1 MNDHMGAFHRT
12 FRQAHAISLNIM
24 RQQLPRDD
32 PHLREMMMSTIR
44 GQVTA
49 DYAFVFQY
57 AFCRGE
63 PDAAKVKRLGAAVH
77 LLQSSAFVTDDIFDH
92 SDLRYGHA
100 ALHKKYGVSYAIIAA
115 ELMQSAA
122 LVAISQELRRGRFAN
137 TLSVMEILNR
147 VVFDLFVG
155 QYLDVRNTGN
165 LNMTRRQYDR
175 VIALG
180 VGKYF
185 AQLAKC
191 GALLA
196 NKASSEVESLTRYG
210 YHYGMALFITDDIVD
225 IINMPAD
232 TGKSYGCDLVNR
244 RMRLP
249 ALLALRLAVRRDAE
263 FLRAYL
269 SDNSSRRGNLRQAVR
284 VIERSGALA
293 ECKKAAHRHVTES
306 LAALRLLAQT
316 VPVRRLAWLSQTLL
330 RAQGL
335 HDI

>member
-1 MNDHMGAFHRT
+1 
-12 FRQAHAISLNIM
+12 M
-24 RQQLPRDD
+24 RQYLPRDD
-32 PHLREMMMSTIR
+32 SYLREMMMSTIR
-44 GQVTA
+44 GQVGA
-49 DYAFVFQY
+49 DYAFVFEC
-57 AFCRGE
+57 AFCRRE
-63 PDAAKVKRLGAAVH
+63 SDVPKVSRLAAAVH

-92 SDLRYGHA
+92 SDRRYGHA
-100 ALHKKYGVSYAIIAA
+100 ALHKRYGVTYAIIAT

-122 LVAISQELRRGRFAN
+122 LRAISQELQRGRFAN
-137 TLSVMEILNR
+137 TLQVMEILNR
-147 VVFDLFVG
+147 VVFDLYVG

-165 LNMTRRQYDR
+165 LKMTLPQYNR

-185 AQLAKC
+185 EQLARC

-196 NKASSEVESLTRYG
+196 NKTPHEVKKLARFG

-225 IINMPAD
+225 ITNMPAV

-249 ALLALRLAVRRDAE
+249 AMLALRLAPTREAK
-263 FLRAYL
+263 FLRDYL
-269 SDNSSRRGNLRQAVR
+269 SGNSSSRGDLQRAVS

-293 ECKKAAHRHVTES
+293 ACKKAANRHLAQS
-306 LAALRLLAQT
+306 LAALRPLANT

-330 RAQGL
+330 EAQRL
-335 HDI
+335 QKL

>member
-1 MNDHMGAFHRT
+1 MNDQLATFRRT
-12 FRQAHAISLNIM
+12 FRQAHATALDIL

-32 PHLREMMMSTIR
+32 PYLRKMMLSTIR

-57 AFCRGE
+57 SFCRSE
-63 PDAAKVKRLGAAVH
+63 SDATKVRRLAAAIH

-92 SDLRYGHA
+92 SELRYGRA
-100 ALHKKYGVSYAIIAA
+100 ALHKKYGVSYAIMAT
-115 ELMQSAA
+115 ELMQSGA
-122 LVAISQELRRGRFAN
+122 LLEISRELRRRRFAN
-137 TLSVMEILNR
+137 ALSVMAILNR
-147 VVFDLFVG
+147 MVFGLYVG

-185 AQLAKC
+185 AQLAQC

-196 NKASSEVESLTRYG
+196 NKANSEVACLTRFG
-210 YHYGMALFITDDIVD
+210 YHYGMALFITDDMVD
-225 IINMPAD
+225 IMQAPAT
-232 TGKSYGCDLVNR
+232 TGKSLGCDLVNR

-249 ALLALRLAVRRDAE
+249 VMLALRLAPRQDAH
-263 FLRAYL
+263 FLRTY
-269 SDNSSRRGNLRQAVR
+269 LRQPAAPRENFRKALRIVQ
-284 VIERSGALA
+284 RSGALGA
-293 ECKKAAHRHVTES
+293 CKRAAHRHVKES
-306 LAALRLLAQT
+306 LSALESLAQT

-330 RAQGL
+330 RAQRL
-335 HDI
+335 HEM

>member
-1 MNDHMGAFHRT
+1 MNDHMSAFRRA
-12 FRQAHAISLNIM
+12 FRQAHATSKKIL

-32 PHLREMMMSTIR
+32 AYLREMMMSTLR

-57 AFCRGE
+57 AFCRRE
-63 PDAAKVKRLGAAVH
+63 TDAAKVDRLAAALH
-77 LLQSSAFVTDDIFDH
+77 LLQSSAFVTDDIFDR

-100 ALHKKYGVSYAIIAA
+100 ALHKAYGVSYAIIAT

-122 LVAISQELRRGRFAN
+122 LRTISQELQRGRFRDA
-137 TLSVMEILNR
+137 LRVMEILNR
-147 VVFDLFVG
+147 VVFDLYVG

-180 VGKYF
+180 VGQYF
-185 AQLAKC
+185 AQLAEC

-196 NKASSEVESLTRYG
+196 NKTASEVASLSGYG
-210 YHYGMALFITDDIVD
+210 YHYGMALFITDDMVD

-249 ALLALRLAVRRDAE
+249 ALLALRQAGRRDAL
-263 FLRAYL
+263 FLRRYL
-269 SDNSSRRGNLRQAVR
+269 SDESSGRGDLRKAVR
-284 VIERSGALA
+284 AIERSGALA
-293 ECKKAAHRHVTES
+293 ECKKAAHRHVTQS
-306 LAALRLLAQT
+306 LSALRRLPQT

-330 RAQGL
+330 RAQGV
-335 HDI
+335 HEM

>member
-1 MNDHMGAFHRT
+1 VNDHLAAFRRT
-12 FRQAHAISLNIM
+12 FRQVHALSLNIM

-32 PHLREMMMSTIR
+32 PFLREMMMSTIR

-49 DYAFVFQY
+49 DYAFVFQC
-57 AFCRGE
+57 AFCRRE
-63 PDAAKVKRLGAAVH
+63 SDAPKVNRLAVGVH

-100 ALHKKYGVSYAIIAA
+100 ALYKKYGVSYAIIAT

-122 LVAISQELRRGRFAN
+122 LRAISQELRRGCFAN
-137 TLSVMEILNR
+137 TLSVIEILNR
-147 VVFDLFVG
+147 VVFDLYVG

-165 LNMTRRQYDR
+165 LKMTLRQYYR

-185 AQLAKC
+185 EQMAKC

-196 NKASSEVESLTRYG
+196 NKAPSEVESLARYG

-225 IINMPAD
+225 ITNMPAD

-249 ALLALRLAVRRDAE
+249 VMLALRLAPPRDAK
-263 FLRAYL
+263 FLRGYL
-269 SDNSSRRGNLRQAVR
+269 SENSSHHGDLRRVVR
-284 VIERSGALA
+284 VIKRSGALA
-293 ECKKAAHRHVTES
+293 ECQKAAHRHVTES
-306 LAALRLLAQT
+306 LAALRPLVQT
-316 VPVRRLAWLSQTLL
+316 VPVRRLAWLAQTLL
-330 RAQGL
+330 EAQGL
-335 HDI
+335 DSV

>member
-1 MNDHMGAFHRT
+1 VNDHLAAFRRT
-12 FRQAHAISLNIM
+12 FRQVHALSLNIM

-32 PHLREMMMSTIR
+32 RFLREMMMSTIR

-57 AFCRGE
+57 AFCRRE
-63 PDAAKVKRLGAAVH
+63 SDASKVNWLAAAVH

-100 ALHKKYGVSYAIIAA
+100 ALYKEYGVIYAIIAT

-122 LVAISQELRRGRFAN
+122 LRAISQELQRGRFAN
-137 TLSVMEILNR
+137 TLRVIEIFNR
-147 VVFDLFVG
+147 VVINLYVG

-165 LNMTRRQYDR
+165 LTMTLRQYYR

-185 AQLAKC
+185 EQMARC

-196 NKASSEVESLTRYG
+196 NKAPSEVESLARYG
-210 YHYGMALFITDDIVD
+210 YRYGMALFITDDIVD
-225 IINMPAD
+225 ITNMPAD
-232 TGKSYGCDLVNR
+232 TGKSYGCDLANR

-249 ALLALRLAVRRDAE
+249 VMLALRLAPPREAK
-263 FLRAYL
+263 FLRGYL
-269 SDNSSRRGNLRQAVR
+269 CEDSSRPPDIRRAVK
-284 VIERSGALA
+284 VIEHSGALA
-293 ECKKAAHRHVTES
+293 ECKKAATRYVTQS
-306 LAALRLLAQT
+306 LAALRPLTQT
-316 VPVRRLAWLSQTLL
+316 VPVRRLAWLSRTLL
-330 RAQGL
+330 KAQGL
-335 HDI
+335 ESL